1 MDIVMPSTLSFGRT
15 VHTKFPSRPIQSTQ
29 PTKLQVY
36 VPVHVPI
43 HIPVPRK
50 LVIDAHTKLVL
61 DEHFTMLYENY
72 QNRMICRRIALKCQE
87 DLEQDPDYNNIQKLP
102 PLVKGF
108 MDITISSTRYTRN
121 PYSPTDHIDIDK
133 FRVTDHHGN
142 KARRTYYISGLRY
155 NILTRILRLVYSEE
169 TFMVHFNKFGTQ
181 QNDSPAG
188 YMEFVTYHPQTN
200 KDTKWRMHIR
210 TISIESHFHK
220 KMLKNVYG
228 KHVHFKHVPNWKN
241 MKLCKHSLQGYH
253 DLCNNKCI
261 QDIVRVCGINDPK
274 EIAMIETNSKE
285 TGDANSGKLTN
296 YTSNDEVNNE
306 YKEDG
311 SVIVHTKSNNIHH
324 SPYVLYGYKWASGHV
339 VKLGIRADTRLNH
352 SKGSEGKVRMD
363 KADVLAIAKVYAD
376 SRTPGVAYLI
386 YHTDTVSSG
395 FNASF
400 TYATGVM
407 AHEPDFDTSGEQCSR
422 GIHFF
427 FDPIAAANYGYLS
440 PFRTHIIHATHDIL
454 TANFFDGN
462 IPEQKSVEELVQ
474 DMLAK
479 YPAPPAL
486 PALPTTPSASIVQ
499 SADDSIIIENT
510 NKRHVAVDP
519 FNPYNNYIIERIKR
533 QRQEISELAEI
544 FTNLDALDLAIPHE

>member
-1 MDIVMPSTLSFGRT
+1 MDNIQYSSTSEIMDIVMPSTLAFGRT
-15 VHTKFPSRPIQSTQ
+15 VHTKFPPQSRSA
-29 PTKLQVY
+29 K
-36 VPVHVPI
+36 
-43 HIPVPRK
+43 IPVSVLIPIRIPRK
-50 LVIDAHTKLVL
+50 LVIDTQTKLVL
-61 DEHFTMLYENY
+61 DEHFNMLYENY
-72 QNRMICRRIALKCQE
+72 QNRIICRRIALTYQE
-87 DLEQDPDYNNIQKLP
+87 NLEQNPDYITIQKLP

-142 KARRTYYISGLRY
+142 KVRRTYYISGLRY

-181 QNDSPAG
+181 RGNPMDN

-200 KDTKWRMHIR
+200 KDTKWKTHIG
-210 TISIESHFHK
+210 TISIESLFHK
-220 KMLKNVYG
+220 KMLKSAYG
-228 KHVHFKHVPNWKN
+228 KHVHFKRVPNWKN

-253 DLCNNKCI
+253 DLCNNMCN

-285 TGDANSGKLTN
+285 TGDANSGKLAN
-296 YTSNDEVNNE
+296 YTSNDKVNNE

-324 SPYVLYGYKWASGHV
+324 SPYVLYGYKWASGHI
-339 VKLGIRADTRLNH
+339 VKLGIRADTQVNH
-352 SKGSEGKVRMD
+352 SKGSWGKARMD

-395 FNASF
+395 FSASF
-400 TYATGVM
+400 TYTTGVV
-407 AHEPDFDTSGEQCSR
+407 AHEPGFDTSGEQCSR

-440 PFRTHIIHATHDIL
+440 QFRTHIIHATHDIL
-454 TANFFDGN
+454 TANFFDRN

-479 YPAPPAL
+479 YPEPPAPIAS
-486 PALPTTPSASIVQ
+486 PAPIAQ
-499 SADDSIIIENT
+499 SADDSIIVEKT
-510 NKRHVAVDP
+510 NKRGIAGDP
-519 FNPYNNYIIERIKR
+519 FSPYNNHIIERIKR
-533 QRQEISELAEI
+533 QRQETSELAEI